1 VKEPHS
7 GCLTHWKIPKSGL
20 NKLPERIQLIESM
33 HQIDRR
39 RTNKKKV
46 GTREAEEP
54 GSAEIPCP
62 FPGYI
67 PFPCART
74 RARRRTW
81 TPGAGG
87 RGRGTAVP
95 RRKRFTTRGRRK
107 AHRSLK
113 FLDVPDQPR
122 RRVRDTLPPSS
133 QDGSHMIDRSE
144 PNSRML
150 VAKHGLSTIVQK
162 WELLGTELRRQF
174 MNSHTHVLGEDLPRN
189 FPIGLSAQKAFSV
202 RGT

>member
-54 GSAEIPCP
+54 GSAVTPCP

-122 RRVRDTLPPSS
+122 RRVCDTLPPSS

-150 VAKHGLSTIVQK
+150 VAQHSLSTIVQK
-162 WELLGTELRRQF
+162 VGTELRRQF

-189 FPIGLSAQKAFSV
+189 FPIGLSAQKAFSL